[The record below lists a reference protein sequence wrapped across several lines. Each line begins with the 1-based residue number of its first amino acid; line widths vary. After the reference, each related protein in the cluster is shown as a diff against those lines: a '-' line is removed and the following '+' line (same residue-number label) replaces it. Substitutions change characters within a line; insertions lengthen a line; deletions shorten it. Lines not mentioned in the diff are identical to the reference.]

1 MKKILP
7 LVVSLLLFSSC
18 WKDVWV
24 DLEETPHMLTVA
36 TYQLRAD
43 SVIRLGIQPAEYD
56 YRTNWDSLRQITQV
70 RLWVNGQDY
79 GIMPAEYWP
88 IDATTYTPCPYYFIS
103 DYKPQEGDCIR
114 IEAACEGYETIS
126 AETQIPAVV
135 PIEKL
140 DYTCVTDTTTGY
152 IKLDFRLTFSDRP
165 ETADYYAY
173 NIIPFMKDSLGLPMY
188 TGYGYGYYGTN
199 TIEEADPIVKFRPNT
214 LDYLFQ
220 SEEERYVNFFDDSE
234 ISGETYTLQYSYSTR
249 FSYYAGM
256 GDRYEERHKLPD
268 TLYIET
274 NLTSMSQDNYNSYI
288 ASWAAQGFLIQG
300 MVETGLADPIEE
312 YSNVNNGLGVLGSS
326 NICTQIITLFPKQYH
341 QNSTPDKLK

>member
-7 LVVSLLLFSSC
+7 LAVSLFLFSSC

-43 SVIRLGIQPAEYD
+43 SAIRLGILPAAYD
-56 YRTNWDSLRQITQV
+56 YWTNWDSLKRITQM
-70 RLWVNGQDY
+70 RLWVNGQNY
-79 GIMPAEYWP
+79 GIMPAKEWEES
-88 IDATTYTPCPYYFIS
+88 TSLYTPCPYYFTS

-114 IEAACEGYETIS
+114 IEATCEGYETVS

-140 DYTCVTDTTTGY
+140 DYTCVTDTTAGY

-173 NIIPFMKDSLGLPMY
+173 SFTPMLKDSLGQLQY
-188 TGYGYGYYGTN
+188 ISYSYGYSTHN
-199 TIEEADPIVKFRPNT
+199 TQEEADPIVKFRPNT

-220 SEEERYVNFFDDSE
+220 SEEDRYVNFFDDSE
-234 ISGETYTLQYSYSTR
+234 ISGETYTLQFSYAAT
-249 FSYYAGM
+249 FSYYADM
-256 GDRYEERHKLPD
+256 GDSYIARHKLPD

-274 NLTSMSQDNYNSYI
+274 YLTSMSQDNYNSYI

-326 NICTQIITLFPKQYH
+326 NICTQIITLCPKQYH
-341 QNSTPDKLK
+341 QNSIPDKLK